1 MEKKAPKLRRKRKI
15 SLNRKPVK
23 RQPPQRLQSFTEIQ
37 LKFYGDQDIYNPMH
51 GYPKP
56 SLTDKYIIDMMKEAD
71 RFPIPE
77 ALLGL
82 KRKK

>member
-1 MEKKAPKLRRKRKI
+1 
-15 SLNRKPVK
+15 
-23 RQPPQRLQSFTEIQ
+23 
-37 LKFYGDQDIYNPMH
+37 MH